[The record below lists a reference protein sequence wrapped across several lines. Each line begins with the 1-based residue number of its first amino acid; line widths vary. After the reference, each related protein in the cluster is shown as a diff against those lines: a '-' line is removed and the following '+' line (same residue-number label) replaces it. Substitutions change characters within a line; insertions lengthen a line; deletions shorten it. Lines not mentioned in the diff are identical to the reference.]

1 MAYVRPATERG
12 RAQFGWLDSHHSF
25 SFGNYYDP
33 NHMGVSVLRV
43 INDDRVDPGAGFG
56 AHGHRDMEILSYV
69 LEGEIEHRDSMGN
82 IKRIPA
88 GDFQIMSAGTGVMH
102 SEYNASD
109 TQPLHFLQIWLLPN
123 AKQVTP
129 RYEQRAFARRPGGTA
144 ILHPEEPGAMQVHSD
159 ACLWRYL
166 GSSDRSNAEW
176 TLVPKGQQLYVHNVS
191 GQIEVAGHTLNPG
204 DGIGLD
210 DRSITLIGDAS
221 AEALVFDLP

>member
-12 RAQFGWLDSHHSF
+12 RAQFGWLDSHHTF

-69 LEGEIEHRDSMGN
+69 LAGEIEHRDSMGN

-109 TQPLHFLQIWLLPN
+109 TEPLHFLQIWLLPN
-123 AKQVTP
+123 ARQGSP
-129 RYEQRAFARRPGGTA
+129 RYDQRAFDRLPGGTA
-144 ILHPEEPGAMQVHSD
+144 ILHPEAEGAMQVHSD
-159 ACLWRYL
+159 ARLWRYQ
-166 GSSDRSNAEW
+166 GGKDWSFR
-176 TLVPKGQQLYVHNVS
+176 PHFGQVYVHGVT
-191 GQIEVAGHTLNPG
+191 GEVYANGERVGPG
-204 DGIGLD
+204 DGRMIVAADIDFSGE
-210 DRSITLIGDAS
+210 GS
-221 AEALVFDLP
+221 AEALVFDLPE

>member
-1 MAYVRPATERG
+1 MTYIRPAAERG

-56 AHGHRDMEILSYV
+56 AHGHKDMEILSYV

-82 IKRIPA
+82 KKRIPA

-109 TQPLHFLQIWLLPN
+109 SKPLHFLQIWLLPN
-123 AKQVTP
+123 TLSVKP
-129 RYEQRAFARRPGGTA
+129 RYDQRAFARNPGGTA
-144 ILHPEEPGAMQVHSD
+144 ILHPDADGAMQVYSD
-159 ACLWRYL
+159 ARLWRYIG
-166 GSSDRSNAEW
+166 GSDWSLRVQG
-176 TLVPKGQQLYVHNVS
+176 TQVYVHGVTGTVRVN
-191 GQIEVAGHTLNPG
+191 GQTLSAG
-204 DGIGLD
+204 DGIALEAPLVSFEAESG
-210 DRSITLIGDAS
+210 
-221 AEALVFDLP
+221 AEALVFDLT

>member
-1 MAYVRPATERG
+1 MTYIRHATDRG

-25 SFGNYYDP
+25 SFGNYYDS

-109 TQPLHFLQIWLLPN
+109 TLPLHFLQIWLLPN
-123 AKQVTP
+123 KIQVTP
-129 RYEQRAFARRPGGTA
+129 RYDQQAFARAPGGTA
-144 ILHPEEPGAMQVHSD
+144 ILHPQAEGAMKVYSD
-159 ACLWRYL
+159 ARLWRYMG
-166 GSSDRSNAEW
+166 GSDW
-176 TLVPKGQQLYVHNVS
+176 TFEPDGSQVYVHCVTGRVTVNDQLLS
-191 GQIEVAGHTLNPG
+191 AG
-204 DGIGLD
+204 DGFAVDGPTVAL
-210 DRSITLIGDAS
+210 TGDEGS
-221 AEALVFDLP
+221 EALIFDLP

>member
-1 MAYVRPATERG
+1 MSYVRPATERG

-109 TQPLHFLQIWLLPN
+109 TQPLHFLQIWLMPN
-123 AKQVTP
+123 TLQVTP
-129 RYEQRAFARRPGGTA
+129 RYDQRAYARVPGGTA
-144 ILHPEEPGAMQVHSD
+144 ILHPSEESAMHVYSD
-159 ACLWRYL
+159 ARLWRYN
-166 GSSDRSNAEW
+166 GGQDW
-176 TLVPKGQQLYVHNVS
+176 TLDVHGKQVYAHCVS
-191 GQIEVAGHTLNPG
+191 GQVSVAGHNLNPG
-204 DGIGLD
+204 DGIALD
-210 DRSITLIGDAS
+210 VQSVILSGDAN
-221 AEALVFDLP
+221 AEALLFDLP

>member
-12 RAQFGWLDSHHSF
+12 RAQFGWLDSHHTF

-69 LEGEIEHRDSMGN
+69 LAGEIEHRDSMGN

-88 GDFQIMSAGTGVMH
+88 GDFQIMSAGTGGIH

-109 TQPLHFLQIWLLPN
+109 TEPLHFLQIWLLPN
-123 AKQVTP
+123 ARQVSP
-129 RYEQRAFARRPGGTA
+129 RYDQRAFDRLPEARPFYTRKPRVPCRCIPMPGYGATRVARTGHSGRTLARSMCMASPVRCMPTA
-144 ILHPEEPGAMQVHSD
+144 S
-159 ACLWRYL
+159 
-166 GSSDRSNAEW
+166 EW
-176 TLVPKGQQLYVHNVS
+176 GLVTD
-191 GQIEVAGHTLNPG
+191 E
-204 DGIGLD
+204 
-210 DRSITLIGDAS
+210 
-221 AEALVFDLP
+221 

>member
-1 MAYVRPATERG
+1 MTYIRPSTERG

-25 SFGNYYDP
+25 SFGNYYDQ

-109 TQPLHFLQIWLLPN
+109 NQPLHFLQIWLMPN
-123 AKQVTP
+123 ARQVAP
-129 RYEQRAFARRPGGTA
+129 RYEQRAFPRTPGGMA
-144 ILHPEEPGAMQVHSD
+144 ILHPQEGGAMQVHSD
-159 ACLWRYL
+159 ARLWRFI
-166 GSSDRSNAEW
+166 GGRDW
-176 TLVPKGQQLYVHNVS
+176 TLEPHGKQVYVHGVR
-191 GQIEVAGHTLNPG
+191 GQVTVEGHSLNPG
-204 DGIGLD
+204 DGIALEATTV
-210 DRSITLIGDAS
+210 TLTAAAD